1 MGALS
6 GVGWQLRCRAVEE
19 RVHPDPPP
27 VADASRTLD
36 TAILRLLSSLD
47 SALQARERR
56 LRPFLLPS
64 PDRAGGPEETL
75 PGVGVQL
82 DAGNMEPGSV
92 LLVEDDADIREAL
105 TDVLQMERWTVEP
118 APNGRVALDRLRT
131 GPPPD
136 LMLLDLMMPVMDGF
150 ELLEH
155 LRGAPGPTTVV
166 LSASR
171 DVDRVREHPLVRA
184 TLGKPVEVG
193 VLLGLLDQLRRSD
206 LAARSWSRRN
216 PQDGD
221 GAS

>member
-1 MGALS
+1 MPV
-6 GVGWQLRCRAVEE
+6 VGLKI
-19 RVHPDPPP
+19 
-27 VADASRTLD
+27 DA
-36 TAILRLLSSLD
+36 A
-47 SALQARERR
+47 
-56 LRPFLLPS
+56 
-64 PDRAGGPEETL
+64 
-75 PGVGVQL
+75 
-82 DAGNMEPGSV
+82 NMDPGSV

-105 TDVLQMERWTVEP
+105 TDVLQLERWNVEP
-118 APNGRVALDRLRT
+118 APNGRVALDRLRA

-171 DVDRVREHPLVRA
+171 DVNRVREHPLVRA

-193 VLLGLLDQLRRSD
+193 VLLGLLDDLRRTD
-206 LAARSWSRRN
+206 RAARETRIHREAL
-216 PQDGD
+216 DGD

>member
-1 MGALS
+1 MPIAGA
-6 GVGWQLRCRAVEE
+6 QI
-19 RVHPDPPP
+19 
-27 VADASRTLD
+27 DAT
-36 TAILRLLSSLD
+36 
-47 SALQARERR
+47 
-56 LRPFLLPS
+56 
-64 PDRAGGPEETL
+64 
-75 PGVGVQL
+75 
-82 DAGNMEPGSV
+82 NMQPGSV

-105 TDVLQMERWTVEP
+105 TDVLQMERWSVEP
-118 APNGRVALDRLRT
+118 APNGRVALDRLRA

-150 ELLEH
+150 ELLER

-193 VLLGLLDQLRRSD
+193 VLLEILEQLRRTD
-206 LAARSWSRRN
+206 RASRGN
-216 PQDGD
+216 GHAPKLTNGN